1 LLLVDER
8 RRVLLF
14 KFEDAVAL
22 DPARPDLRIYWV
34 TPGGGVEQGE
44 TFEQAARRELWEE
57 TGIALDALGPWVW
70 SREKTIHFPDVSV
83 HFQERYYLA
92 PVAAGQVS
100 LSNLLPHE
108 QDIYRDHRWW
118 ALEQIERSDEVF
130 LPPGLPGLL
139 RPLLAGQIPDQPLSL
154 EP

>member
-1 LLLVDER
+1 MRLRPTVRLLAIDER

-70 SREKTIHFPDVSV
+70 SREKTIDFPDESV

-92 PVAAGQVS
+92 PAPAGQVS
-100 LSNLLPHE
+100 LDNLLAHE
-108 QDIYRDHRWW
+108 QAVYRD
-118 ALEQIERSDEVF
+118 
-130 LPPGLPGLL
+130 
-139 RPLLAGQIPDQPLSL
+139 